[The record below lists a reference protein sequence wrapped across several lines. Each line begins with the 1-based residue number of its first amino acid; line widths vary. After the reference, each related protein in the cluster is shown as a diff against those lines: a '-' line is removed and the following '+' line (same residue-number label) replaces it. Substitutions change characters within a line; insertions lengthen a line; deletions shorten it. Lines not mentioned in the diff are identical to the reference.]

1 MLGERGS
8 NGGTRRAA
16 PDFRGA
22 LGGDARVR
30 RACARA
36 RDVLGGG
43 ALLLGLLLGSGCG
56 ASAAER
62 GPGDALRAYA
72 SAIEQRRVDDA
83 YRMLSEDARRTVSLE
98 AFRRM
103 VLESPDDV
111 LEMARALARPAAE
124 PEVTATVVLP
134 GGDEILLVHEAGRWR
149 VDASAIDLYGQST
162 PRQALAGFIRAFERK
177 RYDVL
182 LRYVPDSELS
192 GLAEGGVAPGAPTT
206 PEAASADAPDAPA
219 APAAAASA
227 PTSADALTA
236 DKLRATWEGPQRE
249 EIERVIQAL
258 RAALPTAT
266 IEETGD
272 VASMAFGSGGTVSLL
287 RERGAWKIR
296 DF

>member
-8 NGGTRRAA
+8 NGATRRAA
-16 PDFRGA
+16 RVFRRA
-22 LGGDARVR
+22 LDGDARVK
-30 RACARA
+30 RALAREGL
-36 RDVLGGG
+36 VLG
-43 ALLLGLLLGSGCG
+43 AAMVLLGLVAGCG
-56 ASAAER
+56 ASATER

-72 SAIEQRRVDDA
+72 SAIEERRIDDA

-162 PRQALAGFIRAFERK
+162 PRQALAGFVRAYERK

-182 LRYVPDSELS
+182 LRYVPDAELS
-192 GLAEGGVAPGAPTT
+192 GLADRSVAPPRPTAA
-206 PEAASADAPDAPA
+206 EAEAPDAQGEPPA
-219 APAAAASA
+219 PSASSS
-227 PTSADALTA
+227 TGADALTA

-272 VASMAFGSGGTVSLL
+272 VASMSFGSGGTVSLL

>member
-1 MLGERGS
+1 MLGEQGS

-16 PDFRGA
+16 PVF
-22 LGGDARVR
+22 R
-30 RACARA
+30 RALDGGAPVKRALART
-36 RDVLGGG
+36 RHVLGGG
-43 ALLLGLLLGSGCG
+43 MVLVGLLVGCG
-56 ASAAER
+56 ASATER

-72 SAIEQRRVDDA
+72 SAIEERRIDDA

-111 LEMARALARPAAE
+111 LEMARALSRPAGE

-182 LRYVPDSELS
+182 LRYVPDAELS
-192 GLAEGGVAPGAPTT
+192 GLAEGSAAPVTPPAAEAGAP
-206 PEAASADAPDAPA
+206 EAQGAPA
-219 APAAAASA
+219 APT
-227 PTSADALTA
+227 TSTSSPSTGADALTA

-272 VASMAFGSGGTVSLL
+272 VASMSFGSGGTVSLL

>member
-1 MLGERGS
+1 MQGQRGT
-8 NGGTRRAA
+8 NPGKLRH
-16 PDFRGA
+16 A
-22 LGGDARVR
+22 LLPGVR
-30 RACARA
+30 RFADAPGGAVRWGARA
-36 RDVLGGG
+36 VLGA
-43 ALLLGLLLGSGCG
+43 ALTLVAGCG
-56 ASAAER
+56 ASTVDR

-72 SAIEQRRVDDA
+72 AAIEERRIDDA
-83 YRMLSEDARRTVSLE
+83 YRMLSEDARRTVSLD

-111 LEMARALARPAAE
+111 LEMARALARPSSE

-162 PRQALAGFIRAFERK
+162 PRQALAGFIRAYERK
-177 RYDVL
+177 RYDIL
-182 LRYVPDSELS
+182 LRYVPDAELS
-192 GLAEGGVAPGAPTT
+192 GVGGGANVPV
-206 PEAASADAPDAPA
+206 EATLP
-219 APAAAASA
+219 AASA
-227 PTSADALTA
+227 PEASTAPEAGAPAPAKPASDADALTA